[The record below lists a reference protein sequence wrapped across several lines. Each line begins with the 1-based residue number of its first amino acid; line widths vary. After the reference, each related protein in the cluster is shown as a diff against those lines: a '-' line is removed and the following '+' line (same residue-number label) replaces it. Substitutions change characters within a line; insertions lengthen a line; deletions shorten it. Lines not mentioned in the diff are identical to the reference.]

1 RVTWSA
7 AGENDRARSLR
18 DLFKAPAG
26 VTAADLDEGLR
37 KLKEIAETQ
46 AAVEKYRVERSA
58 TLDAPPAVVLAR
70 ITNLR
75 EWTDWFDREALD
87 RAMQERFNGHGNA
100 VGGTFYWTGNDAV
113 GVGRATL
120 LSAEPAK
127 VEVEVELYKPA
138 KSLSDYEFAIVPDG
152 NGTRVTWTISGEKD
166 ASGKAFGFFAVPLD
180 EMGSDMEKALASL
193 GSAIEA
199 DSKLATK

>member
-1 RVTWSA
+1 NA
-7 AGENDRARSLR
+7 
-18 DLFKAPAG
+18 APA
-26 VTAADLDEGLR
+26 
-37 KLKEIAETQ
+37 
-46 AAVEKYRVERSA
+46 AVLTKIT
-58 TLDAPPAVVLAR
+58 TLG
-70 ITNLR
+70 
-75 EWTDWFDREALD
+75 EWTDWFPREALD
-87 RAMQERFNGHGNA
+87 RAMQERFNGHRNA
-100 VGGTFYWTGNDAV
+100 VGATFYWTGNDAV
-113 GVGRATL
+113 GAGRATL
-120 LSAEPAK
+120 LAADAAK

-138 KSLSDYEFAIVPDG
+138 KSLSDYEFAIVPGG